1 MSDVSPYQSDPY
13 LSAGPDAQ
21 AYPPAQDGY
30 YGAGYP
36 GAQPDPYPVAPGNQ
50 MIPYQAPP
58 QYPYPA
64 APHGPYGQGMYW
76 AGFYDPRR
84 TEANALGGWALGL
97 GIASM
102 FFGCYLGAIFGIPA
116 IIVGVKGMRAAD
128 ERRATN
134 KGLSIA
140 GTVLASVA
148 TAVNLI
154 FIALVFLTHLNSL

>member
-1 MSDVSPYQSDPY
+1 M
-13 LSAGPDAQ
+13 
-21 AYPPAQDGY
+21 
-30 YGAGYP
+30 
-36 GAQPDPYPVAPGNQ
+36 APGNQ

-64 APHGPYGQGMYW
+64 APHGPYGPGLYW
-76 AGFYDPRR
+76 GGFYDPRR

-128 ERRATN
+128 EGRATN